1 MDTHEAKSLIM
12 TARNKRLDYKKSK
25 LELDNKFLKYEQ
37 SKQDFLHKK
46 YEVSGRDR
54 DNISKHQDYE
64 KLDREK
70 CRQNTMMNNSLSNNK
85 TSLRGD
91 MFQEQYDTPSPLE
104 NALLLKSKKNQV
116 DLKNIDKLLHEYTTK
131 DEKISPQ
138 NKIINQEIELIPQP
152 PPASPNNLENV

>member
-1 MDTHEAKSLIM
+1 MSE
-12 TARNKRLDYKKSK
+12 
-25 LELDNKFLKYEQ
+25 
-37 SKQDFLHKK
+37 
-46 YEVSGRDR
+46 
-54 DNISKHQDYE
+54 
-64 KLDREK
+64 
-70 CRQNTMMNNSLSNNK
+70 
-85 TSLRGD
+85 RGD